1 VKRQNELA
9 ALLLATPK
17 APNPYEAWKIP
28 DEILNWAAASLSVS
42 KEILLKD
49 PASIAMPETD
59 AAREMLEAFIDGQ
72 KATEKERMAQEQADT
87 IVKLYIDGDELT
99 SSITKSQTNQSLSGS
114 FNSVNRRGR
123 FAPVAE

>member
-1 VKRQNELA
+1 
-9 ALLLATPK
+9 
-17 APNPYEAWKIP
+17 
-28 DEILNWAAASLSVS
+28 
-42 KEILLKD
+42 
-49 PASIAMPETD
+49 MPETD

-114 FNSVNRRGR
+114 FNQVNRSGR
-123 FAPVAE
+123 FENIAV